1 MQLIYL
7 QLINGFLL
15 IIKYLTFQNATLGST
30 VIQVEAFDEDI
41 GPNGAVRYRLRQDL
55 SGDWR
60 TFTIDDTTGI
70 IQLRQPL
77 DRERQKTYQVTCA
90 LLPCIT
96 YILSHT
102 SAYAIVF

>member
-1 MQLIYL
+1 MMC
-7 QLINGFLL
+7 
-15 IIKYLTFQNATLGST
+15 IIFQNATLGST

-60 TFTIDDTTGI
+60 TFTIDDTTGT

-77 DRERQKTYQVTCA
+77 DRERQKTYQASVSF
-90 LLPCIT
+90 L
-96 YILSHT
+96 
-102 SAYAIVF
+102 